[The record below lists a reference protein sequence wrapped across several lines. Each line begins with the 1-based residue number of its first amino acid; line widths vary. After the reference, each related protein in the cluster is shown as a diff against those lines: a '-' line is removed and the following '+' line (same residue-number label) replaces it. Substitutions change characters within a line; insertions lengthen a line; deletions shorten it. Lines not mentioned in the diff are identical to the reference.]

1 MTVEEFEKK
10 FAELTKKHDELEKKF
25 DKLNDN
31 PDIDIDEAFDKQF
44 ELLIKMSD
52 SIDQMSALLDKAME
66 EAENE

>member
-25 DKLNDN
+25 DMLNGN
-31 PDIDIDEAFDKQF
+31 SDIDKVFDMQF
-44 ELLIKMSD
+44 ELFNKMAD

>member
-31 PDIDIDEAFDKQF
+31 PDIDEVFDKQF

-52 SIDQMSALLDKAME
+52 SIDQMSALLDKAMVE
-66 EAENE
+66 VENE